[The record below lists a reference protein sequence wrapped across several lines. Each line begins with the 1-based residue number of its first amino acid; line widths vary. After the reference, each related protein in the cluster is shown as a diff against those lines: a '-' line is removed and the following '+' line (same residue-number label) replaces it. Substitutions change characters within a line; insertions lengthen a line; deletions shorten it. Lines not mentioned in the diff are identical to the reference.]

1 MTYIVADDQGN
12 LVESH
17 GNTNKIDSL
26 NIKSK
31 IESLYDANVTVTHE
45 NGVSDVF
52 RVTYN
57 ENESEKV
64 EYILAKPISS
74 GGRNALEKE
83 QRVQVNADSVRF
95 LKQKEEEGNEIHLLG
110 FYQYFEEIIVTAWEV
125 GNSIAEHSVSKQIKI
140 DTISEAI
147 KIGLCQQRKSR
158 GAYCCAFKME
168 FFKFYKVH
176 KTHILEQSLSDLFS
190 QGSLAL
196 DGSPD
201 FSEQPRQ
208 VIYFGAPGTGK
219 SRELDEQKRKLL
231 DDLSDNYERVT
242 FHPDYSF
249 AQFVGTYKPVPK
261 QDNDEI
267 ITYKYVP
274 GPLIRML
281 VKAYNNPSEPY
292 LLIIE
297 EINRANVAAVFGD
310 IFQLL
315 DRKKSISEYPIHTSA
330 DLRKFLLEE
339 VKNETVNTEKLAFPA
354 NFFIWATMNSADQG
368 VFPMDTA
375 FKRRW
380 DFRYIGINDKDEGI
394 QDYKVVLGEGEYQH
408 KVYWNELRKAINNRL
423 AEFRINEDKLI
434 GPYFISESVLHNN
447 DDFIATFKNKV
458 IMYLFE
464 DAVKHKRK
472 ELFSNVDNPNIFS
485 KVCEEFDVKGIL
497 IFGDEILSSLTKLD
511 IETDSNFNSS
521 IEIDL
526 NSEVDSIEENSDV
539 EENSNASSELVDTE
553 EENTEETDGD

>member
-1 MTYIVADDQGN
+1 MTFIIADDKGTLFEAQGRKN
-12 LVESH
+12 Q
-17 GNTNKIDSL
+17 IDSNDIL
-26 NIKSK
+26 NT
-31 IESLYDANVTVTHE
+31 IEEFYDSNVTVTNE
-45 NGVSDVF
+45 NGISDVF

-64 EYILAKPISS
+64 AYILAKPISW
-74 GGRNALEKE
+74 GGREELKDE
-83 QRVQVNADSVRF
+83 QRVQIVADSVRF
-95 LKQKEEEGNEIHLLG
+95 LKQKEEEGHEIHLLG
-110 FYQYFEEIIVTAWEV
+110 FYKYFEEIIITAWEA
-125 GNSIAEHSVSKQIKI
+125 GNSNAAHTVSKQIKI
-140 DTISEAI
+140 YTISEAI
-147 KIGLCQQRKSR
+147 KIGLSQQKKSR
-158 GAYCCAFKME
+158 GACCCAFKKD
-168 FFKFYKVH
+168 FFKFYQKH
-176 KTHILEQSLSDLFS
+176 KTHILSQSLSDSFS

-196 DGSPD
+196 DEGTD
-201 FSEQPRQ
+201 FSEEPRQ

-315 DRKKSISEYPIHTSA
+315 DRKENISEYPIHTSL
-330 DLRKFLLEE
+330 DLRKYLLEE
-339 VKNETVNTEKLAFPA
+339 VENENVNTEKLAFPA

-394 QDYKVVLGEGEYQH
+394 QDYKVVLGEGQYQH

-447 DDFIATFKNKV
+447 DDFITTFKNKV

-485 KVCEEFDVKGIL
+485 RVCEEFDIKGVE

-511 IETDSNFNSS
+511 IESDSSLDSS
-521 IEIDL
+521 IEMDI
-526 NSEVDSIEENSDV
+526 NSEVDSV
-539 EENSNASSELVDTE
+539 EESSDFEQDSNTSSELVDME
-553 EENTEETDGD
+553 EKNTEETDGE